1 MENGKM
7 KILITESE
15 DFSQDAVN
23 ELEKYYDV
31 TKRNFNF
38 EKELTEIIPDF
49 DVLFI
54 RLRFKLTK
62 EILEKAPQ
70 LKYILTAT
78 TGLDHI
84 DTDYFESI
92 GGKIISLR
100 GETEFLGSIPSTAE
114 HTWALLMALLKK
126 IPSAFDDIKKGNW
139 NRDDFK
145 GNNLKGK
152 NFGILGLGRVGKQV
166 ANFAEV
172 FQMNVGYFDT
182 DFVKSKFQSFTSPS
196 ELLAWADIVSI
207 HIPYNSENHN
217 FVNGLLLQSCNPN
230 AIIINTSR
238 GNVWDENVIA
248 DLLKKKKIKGIAT
261 DVLQNEF
268 DKATIAINPLIK
280 LAKENNNLIITP
292 HIAGASYESMEMT
305 ENFIVEKF
313 IKITKCAE

>member
-23 ELEKYYDV
+23 ELEKYFDV

-38 EKELTEIIPDF
+38 EEELTEIIADF

-84 DTDYFESI
+84 DADYFESI
-92 GGKIISLR
+92 GGTIISLK

-126 IPSAFDDIKKGNW
+126 IPSAFDDVKKGNW
-139 NRDDFK
+139 NRDEFK

-172 FQMNVGYFDT
+172 FQMNVGYYDT
-182 DFVKSKFQSFTSPS
+182 HFVESKFKNFKSPK
-196 ELLAWADIVSI
+196 ELFGWADIISI

-217 FVNGLLLQSCNPN
+217 FVDALLLQSCNPN
-230 AIIINTSR
+230 AILINTSR
-238 GNVWDENVIA
+238 GNVWDENAIA
-248 DLLKKKKIKGIAT
+248 ELLEKKKIKGIAT

-268 DKATIAINPLIK
+268 DKATIVINPLIK
-280 LAKENNNLIITP
+280 LANENNNLIITP

>member
-1 MENGKM
+1 M

-23 ELEKYYDV
+23 ELEKYFDV

-38 EKELTEIIPDF
+38 EEELTDIITDF

-54 RLRFKLTK
+54 RLRFKLTR
-62 EILEKAPQ
+62 EILVKAPQ

-84 DTDYFESI
+84 DADYFESI
-92 GGKIISLR
+92 GGKIISLK
-100 GETEFLGSIPSTAE
+100 GETGFLGTIPSTAE

-126 IPSAFDDIKKGNW
+126 IPSSFDDVKKGNW
-139 NRDDFK
+139 NRDNFK

-172 FQMNVGYFDT
+172 FQMNVGYYDT
-182 DFVKSKFQSFTSPS
+182 HLVKSKFQRFKFPN
-196 ELLAWADIVSI
+196 ELFAWADIISI

-217 FVNGLLLQSCNPN
+217 FVDTLLLESCSPN
-230 AIIINTSR
+230 AILINTSR

-248 DLLKKKKIKGIAT
+248 DLLEKKQIKGVAT

-268 DKATIAINPLIK
+268 DKATIIANPLMK
-280 LAKENNNLIITP
+280 LAKENTNLIITP
-292 HIAGASYESMEMT
+292 HIAGASYESMTMT
-305 ENFIVEKF
+305 ENYIVEKF
-313 IKITKCAE
+313 IKIIKCAE

>member
-15 DFSQDAVN
+15 DFSQYAVN
-23 ELEKYYDV
+23 EVEKYFNV
-31 TKRNFNF
+31 TKCNFNF
-38 EKELTEIIPDF
+38 VEELTDIITDF
-49 DVLFI
+49 DILFI

-84 DTDYFESI
+84 DAHYFESM
-92 GGKIISLR
+92 GGTIISLK

-114 HTWALLMALLKK
+114 YTWALLMALIKK
-126 IPSAFDDIKKGNW
+126 IPSAFDDVKKGNW

-152 NFGILGLGRVGKQV
+152 NFGIVGLGRVGKQV

-182 DFVKSKFQSFTSPS
+182 DLVTSKFKSFTSPNK
-196 ELLAWADIVSI
+196 LFAWADIISI
-207 HIPYNSENHN
+207 HIPYNSENDN
-217 FVNGLLLQSCNPN
+217 FVNALLLQSCNPN
-230 AIIINTSR
+230 TILINTSR
-238 GNVWDENVIA
+238 GNVWDENAIA
-248 DLLKKKKIKGIAT
+248 ELLEKKKIKGIAT

-268 DKATIAINPLIK
+268 DKTTIIVNPLIK
-280 LAKENNNLIITP
+280 LAKENSNLIITP

-313 IKITKCAE
+313 IKIIKCVE

>member
-1 MENGKM
+1 M

-23 ELEKYYDV
+23 ELEKYFDV

-38 EKELTEIIPDF
+38 EEELTDIITDF

-54 RLRFKLTK
+54 RLRFKLTR
-62 EILEKAPQ
+62 EILVKAPQ

-84 DTDYFESI
+84 DADYFESI
-92 GGKIISLR
+92 GGKIISLK
-100 GETEFLGSIPSTAE
+100 GETEFLGTIPSTAE

-126 IPSAFDDIKKGNW
+126 IPSSFDDVKKGNW
-139 NRDDFK
+139 NRDNFK

-172 FQMNVGYFDT
+172 FQMNVGYYDT
-182 DFVKSKFQSFTSPS
+182 HLVKSKFQRFKFPN
-196 ELLAWADIVSI
+196 ELFAWADIISI

-217 FVNGLLLQSCNPN
+217 FVDTLLLESCSPN
-230 AIIINTSR
+230 AILINTSR

-248 DLLKKKKIKGIAT
+248 DLLEKKQIKGVAT

-268 DKATIAINPLIK
+268 DKATIIANPLMK
-280 LAKENNNLIITP
+280 LAKENTNLIITP
-292 HIAGASYESMEMT
+292 HIAGASYESMTMT
-305 ENFIVEKF
+305 ENYIVEKF
-313 IKITKCAE
+313 IKIIKCAE

>member
-23 ELEKYYDV
+23 ELEKYFDV
-31 TKRNFNF
+31 TKCNFNF
-38 EKELTEIIPDF
+38 EEELTDIITDF

-54 RLRFKLTK
+54 RLRFKLTRQ
-62 EILEKAPQ
+62 ILERAPQ

-84 DTDYFESI
+84 DADYFESI
-92 GGKIISLR
+92 GGKIISLK
-100 GETEFLGSIPSTAE
+100 GETGFLETIPSTAE

-126 IPSAFDDIKKGNW
+126 IPSAFDDVKKGNW

-172 FQMNVGYFDT
+172 FQMNVGYYDT
-182 DFVKSKFQSFTSPS
+182 HFVESKFKNFKSPN
-196 ELLAWADIVSI
+196 ELFAWSDIISI

-217 FVNGLLLQSCNPN
+217 FVDALLLQSCRPN
-230 AIIINTSR
+230 AILINTSR
-238 GNVWDENVIA
+238 GNVWDENIIA
-248 DLLKKKKIKGIAT
+248 NLLEKKKIKGIAT
-261 DVLQNEF
+261 DVLENEF
-268 DKATIAINPLIK
+268 DKATIVINPLIK
-280 LAKENNNLIITP
+280 LAKKNTNLIITP
-292 HIAGASYESMEMT
+292 HIAGASYESMAMT
-305 ENFIVEKF
+305 ENYIVEKF
-313 IKITKCAE
+313 IKIIKCVE

>member
-1 MENGKM
+1 MENGKI

-15 DFSQDAVN
+15 DFSQEAVN
-23 ELEKYYDV
+23 ELEKYFDV

-38 EKELTEIIPDF
+38 EEELTEIIADF

-54 RLRFKLTK
+54 RLRFKLAK
-62 EILEKAPQ
+62 EILEKAPH

-84 DTDYFESI
+84 DADYFESI
-92 GGKIISLR
+92 GGIIISLR
-100 GETEFLGSIPSTAE
+100 GEAEFLGSIPSTAE

-126 IPSAFDDIKKGNW
+126 IPSAFDDAKKGNW

-182 DFVKSKFQSFTSPS
+182 DFVKSKFQSFTSPN
-196 ELLAWADIVSI
+196 ELFAWADIISI
-207 HIPYNSENHN
+207 HIPYNSENHK
-217 FVNGLLLQSCNPN
+217 FVDGLLLQSCNPN
-230 AIIINTSR
+230 AILINTSR
-238 GNVWDENVIA
+238 GNVWDENAIA
-248 DLLKKKKIKGIAT
+248 ELLEKKKIKGIAT